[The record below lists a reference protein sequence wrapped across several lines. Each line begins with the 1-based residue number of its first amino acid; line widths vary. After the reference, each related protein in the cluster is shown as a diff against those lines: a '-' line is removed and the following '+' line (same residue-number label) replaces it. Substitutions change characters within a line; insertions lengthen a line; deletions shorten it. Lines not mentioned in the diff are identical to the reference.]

1 MTIYLGIDD
10 TNADGTPGT
19 GKIARAAAAALA
31 RDFPVLGVT
40 RHQLYRH
47 DDIPATIHN
56 AALCVHLEGSGN
68 AAGGQVFAYAKDFV
82 SRSAAP
88 GSNPGICVAYDDQ
101 IISEVT
107 AFAEDAKT
115 CVLSLNEART
125 VARRAG
131 MLVEGFGTMR
141 GLIGAVAAVGLAA
154 SGNDGRYVQK
164 GTLRDLSG
172 RCTVGTVLAAGV
184 DEVRST
190 AGTVIA
196 DGTVTFQEFPK
207 PTLEGGRAVLYVEPD
222 GEGYRDVRSG

>member
-19 GKIARAAAAALA
+19 GKIARAAASALA

-47 DDIPATIHN
+47 DDIPATTHN
-56 AALCVHLEGSGN
+56 AALCVHLDGNGN
-68 AAGGQVFAYAKDFV
+68 AASGQVFAYAKEFI
-82 SRSAAP
+82 SRCAAP
-88 GSNPGICVAYDDQ
+88 GSNPGICVASGDQ
-101 IISEVT
+101 IIPEVSV
-107 AFAEDAKT
+107 FAEDAKT

-131 MLVEGFGTMR
+131 LLYEGFGTMR

-172 RCTVGTVLAAGV
+172 SCTVGAVLVAGV
-184 DEVRST
+184 DEVRCMG
-190 AGTVIA
+190 GTVIT
-196 DGTVTFQEFPK
+196 DGTVTLREFPK
-207 PTLEGGRAVLYVEPD
+207 PALEGGRAVLYVEPD
-222 GEGYRDVRSG
+222 GEGYRDVQSG

>member
-47 DDIPATIHN
+47 DDIPATTHN
-56 AALCVHLEGSGN
+56 AALCVHLEGNGN
-68 AAGGQVFAYAKDFV
+68 AASGQVFAYAKEFV
-82 SRSAAP
+82 SRSAAS
-88 GSNPGICVAYDDQ
+88 GSNPGICVASDGQ
-101 IISEVT
+101 IIPEVA
-107 AFAEDAKT
+107 AFAEDAKA

-131 MLVEGFGTMR
+131 LLVDGFGTMR
-141 GLIGAVAAVGLAA
+141 GIIGAVAAVGLAA

-172 RCTVGTVLAAGV
+172 SCPVGALLAAGV

-190 AGTVIA
+190 AGTVIT
-196 DGTVTFQEFPK
+196 DGTVTFDEFPK
-207 PTLEGGRAVLYVEPD
+207 PSVEGGRAVLYVEPD

>member
-47 DDIPATIHN
+47 DNIPATTHN
-56 AALCVHLEGSGN
+56 AALCVHLEGNGN
-68 AAGGQVFAYAKDFV
+68 AASGQVFAYAKEFV
-82 SRSAAP
+82 SRSAAS
-88 GSNPGICVAYDDQ
+88 GSNPGICVASDGQ
-101 IISEVT
+101 IIPEVA
-107 AFAEDAKT
+107 AFAEDAKA

-131 MLVEGFGTMR
+131 LLVDGFGTMR
-141 GLIGAVAAVGLAA
+141 GIIGAVAAVGLAA

-164 GTLRDLSG
+164 GILRDLSG
-172 RCTVGTVLAAGV
+172 SCPVGALLAAGV

-190 AGTVIA
+190 AGTVIT
-196 DGTVTFQEFPK
+196 DGTVTFDEFPK
-207 PTLEGGRAVLYVEPD
+207 PSVEGGRAVLYVEPD